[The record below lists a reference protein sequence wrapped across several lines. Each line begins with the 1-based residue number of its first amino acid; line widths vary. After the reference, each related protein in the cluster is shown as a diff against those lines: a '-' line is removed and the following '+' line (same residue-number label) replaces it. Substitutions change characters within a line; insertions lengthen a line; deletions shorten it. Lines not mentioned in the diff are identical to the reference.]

1 MARGR
6 GRGKSSGRSNPAIR
20 VSMPTIPMPTIVS
33 PQQGGTPT
41 IVTST
46 QSISPTIS
54 EAPPA
59 KQNQNNLIGQGLS
72 TQNNPSDHTNT
83 VAATP
88 NQSNVIGHGMSSH
101 SNPIDHT
108 KTVAATPNQ
117 SNVIGQGLSPQG
129 SPTEGGVRPGFAPEH
144 VWERWMQ
151 LWGSDECIKKAEI
164 NAKNR
169 RDGREVAAIEKGRDP
184 TPSELHLHVHTHGH
198 DGKSFV
204 GERSRIVHVQAA
216 ITDPSGNPSLV
227 TPIVSPTTNVDEVDP
242 SISSDDHIP

>member
-6 GRGKSSGRSNPAIR
+6 GCGKSSGRSNPAIR
-20 VSMPTIPMPTIVS
+20 LH
-33 PQQGGTPT
+33 
-41 IVTST
+41 
-46 QSISPTIS
+46 
-54 EAPPA
+54 
-59 KQNQNNLIGQGLS
+59 NQNNLIGQGLS

-88 NQSNVIGHGMSSH
+88 NQSNVIGQGMSSH

-108 KTVAATPNQ
+108 NTVAATPNQ
-117 SNVIGQGLSPQG
+117 SNVIG
-129 SPTEGGVRPGFAPEH
+129 GGVRPGFAPEH

-169 RDGREVAAIEKGRDP
+169 RDGREVVVGTHKGGSISIGEYHKKPAIEKGRDP

-204 GERSRIVHVQAA
+204 GERSRIVHVF
-216 ITDPSGNPSLV
+216 V
-227 TPIVSPTTNVDEVDP
+227 
-242 SISSDDHIP
+242 

>member
-1 MARGR
+1 MDRGR
-6 GRGKSSGRSNPAIR
+6 GRGKSSGKSNLAFR

-33 PQQGGTPT
+33 PQQGGTPY

-46 QSISPTIS
+46 QSISTTIS

-59 KQNQNNLIGQGLS
+59 TQNQNNLIGQGLS
-72 TQNNPSDHTNT
+72 THNNPSDHTNT

-88 NQSNVIGHGMSSH
+88 NQSNVIG
-101 SNPIDHT
+101 
-108 KTVAATPNQ
+108 
-117 SNVIGQGLSPQG
+117 QG
-129 SPTEGGVRPGFAPEH
+129 GGVRPDFAPEH

-169 RDGREVAAIEKGRDP
+169 RDGREVAVGTHTGGSISIGEYRKKPAIEKGRDP
-184 TPSELHLHVHTHGH
+184 TPSELHLHVHTYGH

-204 GERSRIVHVQAA
+204 GERSRIVHV
-216 ITDPSGNPSLV
+216 LF
-227 TPIVSPTTNVDEVDP
+227 
-242 SISSDDHIP
+242 

>member
-1 MARGR
+1 MDNIWLEAEVVA
-6 GRGKSSGRSNPAIR
+6 NPQ
-20 VSMPTIPMPTIVS
+20 SS

-59 KQNQNNLIGQGLS
+59 TQNQNNLIGQGLS

-83 VAATP
+83 VAAIP
-88 NQSNVIGHGMSSH
+88 NQSNVIGQGMSSH

-108 KTVAATPNQ
+108 NTVAATPNQ

-129 SPTEGGVRPGFAPEH
+129 SPTGGGVRPGFAPEH

-169 RDGREVAAIEKGRDP
+169 RDGREVVVGTHTSGSISIGEYHKKPAIEKGRYP
-184 TPSELHLHVHTHGH
+184 TPSELHLHVHTHSH

-204 GERSRIVHVQAA
+204 GEHSRIVHV
-216 ITDPSGNPSLV
+216 LF
-227 TPIVSPTTNVDEVDP
+227 
-242 SISSDDHIP
+242 

>member
-6 GRGKSSGRSNPAIR
+6 GRGKSSDRSNPAIH

-33 PQQGGTPT
+33 PQQGGTPY

-46 QSISPTIS
+46 QSISTTIS

-59 KQNQNNLIGQGLS
+59 TQNQNNLIGQGMS
-72 TQNNPSDHTNT
+72 SHSNSIDHTNT
-83 VAATP
+83 VAAT
-88 NQSNVIGHGMSSH
+88 
-101 SNPIDHT
+101 T
-108 KTVAATPNQ
+108 NQ

-129 SPTEGGVRPGFAPEH
+129 SPTGGGVRPGFAPEH

-164 NAKNR
+164 NANNR
-169 RDGREVAAIEKGRDP
+169 RDGREVAVGTHTGGSISIGEYRKKPAIEKGRDP

-204 GERSRIVHVQAA
+204 GERSRIVHV
-216 ITDPSGNPSLV
+216 LF
-227 TPIVSPTTNVDEVDP
+227 
-242 SISSDDHIP
+242 